1 MLRFLL
7 ATGALSLS
15 GCSPSSNVA
24 PAVNETPA
32 APYRISGAM
41 QEARAFLHSH
51 AELFL
56 ADPESPNFSSGYSQ
70 AVTMLGRDDLMA
82 LIPPE
87 DAWHQKK
94 DCSKGGRPA
103 LAEIADLGK
112 DHTLVIINESHSRPR
127 HRAFIAEVVE
137 KLRNAGFT
145 HYAAETLS
153 VEGAQQA
160 EGPALAGQ
168 GWYIH
173 DPVFARMLEDVRAF
187 GMVLVAYEQR
197 EDQAL
202 TDEGA
207 SIEEII
213 AVREEAQALNLIDA
227 VLGEAPE
234 TRMLIHVGYGH
245 ADEVRDRDFAAMA
258 ARLKE
263 KTGIDPLTI
272 DLTACA
278 ASGSEPLLTANLED
292 RPVMEWSG
300 MDVAVQFP
308 ETVFTA
314 NRPDYRRSAET
325 RDIAV
330 PDSLRPAAGLVIIE
344 ARRTGDGDEVVPID
358 RLLLHPGEDSIP
370 LILPP
375 GDYVVAAFNSEGLVA
390 DPVNLSVT
398 P

>member
-1 MLRFLL
+1 MFRFFLL
-7 ATGALSLS
+7 TVAFSLS
-15 GCSPSSNVA
+15 ACAMSSNSV
-24 PAVNETPA
+24 PA
-32 APYRISGAM
+32 ASNVPVSAYSISEKM
-41 QEARAFLHSH
+41 QEAREFLYSH
-51 AELFL
+51 AETFL
-56 ADPESPNFSSGYSQ
+56 ADPDARGFESGYDQ

-87 DAWHQKK
+87 DSWHQKR

-103 LAEIADLGK
+103 LAGIGDLAK

-137 KLRNAGFT
+137 MLWADGFT

-153 VEGAQQA
+153 VEGAKQPI
-160 EGPALAGQ
+160 GPAMVGQ

-173 DPVFARMLEDVRAF
+173 DPVFARMLEDIRAS
-187 GMVLVAYEQR
+187 GMVLVAYEQS

-207 SIEEII
+207 SIAEIV

-227 VLGEAPE
+227 VMGEAPE
-234 TRMLIHVGYGH
+234 TRMVIHVGYGH
-245 ADEVRDRDFAAMA
+245 AEEFSLGEIAMMA

-278 ASGSEPLLTANLED
+278 SGGSEPLLTAILED

-308 ETVFTA
+308 ELAFTA
-314 NRPDYRRSAET
+314 NRPDYRRSAYT

-330 PDSLRPAAGLVIIE
+330 PESLRPVEGLAIIE
-344 ARRTGDGDEVVPID
+344 ARRAGDGDEVVPID
-358 RLLLHPGEDSIP
+358 RLLLQPGEDSIP

-375 GDYVVAAFNSEGLVA
+375 GEYVVAAFNGEGLVA
-390 DPVNLSVT
+390 GPMNLSVT

>member
-7 ATGALSLS
+7 VAGVLSL
-15 GCSPSSNVA
+15 CACTPSSSVGPVA
-24 PAVNETPA
+24 SETP
-32 APYRISGAM
+32 PGTYSISEKM
-41 QEARAFLHSH
+41 QEAREFLYSH

-56 ADPESPNFSSGYSQ
+56 ADPDSPDLSSGYSQ

-87 DAWHQKK
+87 DSWHQKN
-94 DCSKGGRPA
+94 DCSKEGRPA
-103 LAEIADLGK
+103 LAGIRDLAK

-137 KLRNAGFT
+137 MLWADGFT

-153 VEGAQQA
+153 LEGAK
-160 EGPALAGQ
+160 EPIGPAMVGQ

-173 DPVFARMLEDVRAF
+173 DPVFARMLEDIRAS
-187 GMVLVAYEQR
+187 GMVLIAYEQR
-197 EDQAL
+197 EDQAS

-227 VLGEAPE
+227 ALGEAPE
-234 TRMLIHVGYGH
+234 TRMVIHVGYGH

-330 PDSLRPAAGLVIIE
+330 PDSLRPAEGLVIIE

-358 RLLLHPGEDSIP
+358 RLLLRPGEDSIP
-370 LILPP
+370 LILPL
-375 GDYVVAAFNSEGLVA
+375 GDYMVAAFNGEGLVA
-390 DPVNLSVT
+390 GPVSLSVT

>member
-1 MLRFLL
+1 MLRFLFV
-7 ATGALSLS
+7 AGALSLS
-15 GCSPSSNVA
+15 ACAPSSSVVP
-24 PAVNETPA
+24 PASETPSA
-32 APYRISGAM
+32 TYSISETM
-41 QEARAFLHSH
+41 QEARGFLYSHS
-51 AELFL
+51 LSFL
-56 ADPESPNFSSGYSQ
+56 AEPDARGFGSGYNQ

-87 DAWHQKK
+87 DTWHRTK

-103 LAEIADLGK
+103 LAGIGELAK

-137 KLRNAGFT
+137 MMRAEGFT
-145 HYAAETLS
+145 HYAAETLY

-160 EGPALAGQ
+160 EGPATAEH
-168 GWYIH
+168 GWYIQ
-173 DPVFARMLEDVRAF
+173 DPVFARMLEDIRDS

-202 TDEGA
+202 TDVGA

-213 AVREEAQALNLIDA
+213 AVREEAQALNLISA
-227 VLGEAPE
+227 VLGDAPE
-234 TRMLIHVGYGH
+234 TRMVIHVGYGH
-245 ADEVRDRDFAAMA
+245 AEEIRHDDFAAMA

-278 ASGSEPLLTANLED
+278 SGGSEPLLTAILED
-292 RPVMEWSG
+292 RAVVEWSG

-308 ETVFTA
+308 ELVFTA
-314 NRPDYRRSAET
+314 NRPDYRRSADT

-330 PDSLRPAAGLVIIE
+330 PDSLRPEEGLVIIE
-344 ARRTGDGDEVVPID
+344 ARRAGDGDEVVPID
-358 RLLLHPGEDSIP
+358 RLLLQPGEDAIP

-375 GDYVVAAFNSEGLVA
+375 GDYVVAAFNGDGLTA
-390 DPVNLSVT
+390 GPVSLSVT

>member
-1 MLRFLL
+1 VFRILFV
-7 ATGALSLS
+7 AGALSLS
-15 GCSPSSNVA
+15 TCAPSSSVV
-24 PAVNETPA
+24 PEVGETPA
-32 APYRISGAM
+32 AEYRISEKM
-41 QEARAFLHSH
+41 QEAREFLYTH
-51 AELFL
+51 AETFL
-56 ADPESPNFSSGYSQ
+56 ADPDARGFGSGYDQ

-87 DAWHQKK
+87 DSWHQKR

-103 LAEIADLGK
+103 LAGIRDLAK

-127 HRAFIAEVVE
+127 HRAFIDEVVE
-137 KLRNAGFT
+137 MLWADGFT

-160 EGPALAGQ
+160 EGPAKAGQ
-168 GWYIH
+168 GWYTQ
-173 DPVFARMLEDVRAF
+173 DPVFARMLEDIRAS

-207 SIEEII
+207 SIGEMV
-213 AVREEAQALNLIDA
+213 AAREEAQALNLIAA
-227 VLGEAPE
+227 VLGEAPK
-234 TRMLIHVGYGH
+234 TRMVIHVGYGH
-245 ADEVRDRDFAAMA
+245 AEEFSLGEIAMMA

-278 ASGSEPLLTANLED
+278 AGGSEPLLTANLED
-292 RPVMEWSG
+292 RLVMEWSG

-308 ETVFTA
+308 ELTFTA
-314 NRPDYRRSAET
+314 SRPDYRRSLGT
-325 RDIAV
+325 QDIAV
-330 PDSLRPAAGLVIIE
+330 PDSLRPAEELVIIE
-344 ARRTGDGDEVVPID
+344 ARRAGDGDEVVPID
-358 RLLLHPGEDSIP
+358 RLLLQPGEDAIP
-370 LILPP
+370 IILPP
-375 GDYVVAAFNSEGLVA
+375 GDYVVAAFNDERLVA
-390 DPVNLSVT
+390 GPVNLSVT